1 MKSMGAQLIDILVPR
16 QDQLNRVASPQVAEL
31 VKSRMLENTQ
41 SGKAFGN
48 DPYNNIYSAQYA
60 KRRKAG
66 QRSPV
71 TLRDTKMSIEKYVVT
86 ASTRSDIGSTIELP
100 SDPDRAKIFRFHHEG
115 TARGGKTRS
124 IFPKTAASVSP
135 DIRDE
140 AKRLA
145 KGVLNGS
152 LS

>member
-1 MKSMGAQLIDILVPR
+1 MKSLGGQLIDILVPR
-16 QDQLNRVASPQVAEL
+16 QDQLNRIASPQVAEL

-41 SGKAFGN
+41 SGKAFSN
-48 DPYNNIYSAQYA
+48 DEYNNIYSAEYA

-71 TLRDTKMSIEKYVVT
+71 TLRDTKRSIEKYVVT
-86 ASTRSDIGSTIELP
+86 ASSRSDLGSKIELP
-100 SDPDRAKIFRFHHEG
+100 SDPERAKIFRFHHEG

-124 IFPKTAASVSP
+124 VFPKQAASVPP
-135 DIRDE
+135 DIRDQ

-145 KGVLNGS
+145 TGVLNGS
-152 LS
+152 LT

>member
-1 MKSMGAQLIDILVPR
+1 MKTLGAQLIDILVPR
-16 QDQLNRVASPQVAEL
+16 QDQVNRIASPQVAEM
-31 VKSRMLENTQ
+31 VRSRMLENTQ
-41 SGKAFGN
+41 SGKGFGN
-48 DPYNNIYSAQYA
+48 DEYNNIYSAQYA

-71 TLRDTKMSIEKYVVT
+71 TLRDTKKSIEKYVVT
-86 ASTRSDIGSTIELP
+86 ASKRSDLGSVIELP
-100 SDPDRAKIFRFHHEG
+100 SDPERAKIFRFHHEG

-124 IFPKTAASVSP
+124 VFPKQVASVPP

-140 AKRLA
+140 AQRLA
-145 KGVLNGS
+145 TGVLNGS